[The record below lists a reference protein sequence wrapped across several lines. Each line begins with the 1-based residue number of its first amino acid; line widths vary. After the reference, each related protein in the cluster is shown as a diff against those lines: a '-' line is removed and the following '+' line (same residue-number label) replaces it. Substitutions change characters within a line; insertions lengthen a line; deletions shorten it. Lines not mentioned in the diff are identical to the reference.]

1 MSLNG
6 ESSFRL
12 HVVGNLSKKR
22 VMLIHGMGFDWKN
35 CFGSI
40 ADELKKEFCVLLPE
54 LNGHNSENKGT
65 FTTVYDS
72 ADEIINEIEKLQV
85 TEIECLY
92 GISLGASIALEI
104 ALRKKLLIKKLILD
118 GGQYESMGVKK
129 YFFSFCMAM
138 EFRKIINGKR
148 MMEVVSKQMGYRNG
162 DEKLI
167 LLPLCCKN
175 LKFYTL
181 YKSALAAYS
190 YDIRNRK
197 EKLDMK
203 VIILHGEKEIYAAHS
218 ALIVQKKCIYGCEIK
233 ICEKCGH
240 SELLSLNP
248 LKHCDIIKK

>member
-6 ESSFRL
+6 KSSFKL
-12 HVVGNLSKKR
+12 HIVGDLSKKR
-22 VMLIHGMGFDWKN
+22 VMLIHGMGFDWKR

-40 ADELKKEFCVLLPE
+40 ANELEQEYCVLIPE
-54 LNGHNSENKGT
+54 LNGHNRENKGT

-72 ADEIINEIEKLQV
+72 ADEIINEIEKLQI

-104 ALRKKLLIKKLILD
+104 ALRKKILIKKLLLD
-118 GGQYESMGVKK
+118 GGQYESMGMKK

-148 MMEVVSKQMGYRNG
+148 MMAVVSRQMGYRNG
-162 DEKLI
+162 NEQLI
-167 LLPLCCKN
+167 LFPLCCKN
-175 LKFYTL
+175 LNFHTL
-181 YKSALAAYS
+181 YRSALAAYS
-190 YDIRNRK
+190 YDIRKRK

-203 VIILHGEKEIYAAHS
+203 VIILHGENEIYAAHS
-218 ALIVQKKCIYGCEIK
+218 ALFVQEKCIDGCKIK
-233 ICEKCGH
+233 VCEKCGH

-248 LKHCDIIKK
+248 LKLCDIIKK